1 VTIAAGSAEE
11 MVCIELVELV
21 TAYLE
26 DRLPTLDRERFDEH
40 LSACGP
46 CRNYVEQFRETIA
59 LSGRVAVDDVAAEDR
74 AAFVRMF
81 EDWRAA
87 GPG

>member
-1 VTIAAGSAEE
+1 MTIAAGRVEE

-26 DRLPTLDRERFDEH
+26 DRLPPLDRQRFDEH
-40 LSACGP
+40 LAACAP

-59 LSGRVAVDDVAAEDR
+59 LTGRLAVDDVAAKDR